1 MKIKTIRNVK
11 ISVKLML
18 LGVVSILGLFLLG
31 SESVSTA
38 WKIDQ
43 VGAELNDVWM
53 NAVIVAEE
61 LNTTTSDYRIRESR
75 HAITTDPE
83 LMASLE
89 EELKFLEKDIEA
101 KFRAYQKLPTR
112 ETDQE
117 LIRQA
122 QAVWNSYLECSRN
135 LVETSK
141 GNDRE
146 QATELM
152 MGESQELFNEASGL
166 FLQAVDYTKQQTA
179 MERDLAKQLYQRLS
193 HMKLLVIAGVSLV
206 VIILILSLIR
216 SIKEPSEKLADAAR
230 RATNG
235 NLDIRLDYQSEDEI
249 GILTESMNLLIQ
261 RLKDIIHDETRM
273 FQEIGN
279 KNYDVRSECEQA
291 YRGDFAPLLYAF
303 TSLQSR
309 LKETKRQQEEEV
321 VHLKSQI
328 TELEK
333 QIEEYEQKYG
343 QK

>member
-1 MKIKTIRNVK
+1 MRIKSIRDVK
-11 ISVKLML
+11 ISFKLML

-43 VGAELNDVWM
+43 VGEELNDVWM

-89 EELKFLEKDIEA
+89 GELEILQKDIEA

-117 LIRQA
+117 YIRQA
-122 QAVWNSYLECSRN
+122 QIVWNDYLECSRN

-152 MGESQELFNEASGL
+152 MGESQELFNKASGL
-166 FLQAVDYTKQQTA
+166 FLQAVDYTKQQTTY
-179 MERDLAKQLYQRLS
+179 EREQARSLYQRLS

-206 VIILILSLIR
+206 VIFLIFSLIR

-235 NLDIRLDYQSEDEI
+235 NLDIHLDYQSEDEI
-249 GILTESMNLLIQ
+249 GILTEAMNLLIQ
-261 RLKDIIHDETRM
+261 RLKDIIYDETRM
-273 FQEIGN
+273 FREIGN
-279 KNYDVRSECEQA
+279 KNYDVHSNCEQA

-303 TSLQSR
+303 ASLQSC
-309 LKETKRQQEEEV
+309 LKEGRRQQEEEV
-321 VHLKSQI
+321 AQLKAKI

-333 QIEEYEQKYG
+333 RIEEYEQK
-343 QK
+343 

>member
-1 MKIKTIRNVK
+1 MKIKSIRDVK

-43 VGAELNDVWM
+43 VGEELSDVWM

-89 EELKFLEKDIEA
+89 EELKLLEKDIEA

-117 LIRQA
+117 YIRQA
-122 QAVWNSYLECSRN
+122 QVVWNDYLECSRN

-152 MGESQELFNEASGL
+152 MGESQELFNKASGL
-166 FLQAVDYTKQQTA
+166 FLQAVDYTKEQTTL
-179 MERDLAKQLYQRLS
+179 EREQASRLYQRLS
-193 HMKLLVIAGVSLV
+193 HMKLLVIAGVSFI

-216 SIKEPSEKLADAAR
+216 SIKEPSEQLADAAR

-235 NLDIRLDYQSEDEI
+235 NLDIRLDYHSEDEI
-249 GILTESMNLLIQ
+249 GILTEAMNLLIQ
-261 RLKDIIHDETRM
+261 RLKDIIQDETRM
-273 FQEIGN
+273 FREIGN
-279 KNYDVRSECEQA
+279 KNFDVHSECEQA

-303 TSLQSR
+303 ASLQSC
-309 LKETKRQQEEEV
+309 LKERNKQHEEEV
-321 VHLKSQI
+321 AQFKAEI

-333 QIEEYEQKYG
+333 RIEEYEQK
-343 QK
+343 

>member
-1 MKIKTIRNVK
+1 MKIKSIRDIK
-11 ISVKLML
+11 ISAKLML
-18 LGVVSILGLFLLG
+18 LGLISILGLFLLG

-38 WKIDQ
+38 WRINQ

-53 NAVIVAEE
+53 NAVIIAEE

-89 EELKFLEKDIEA
+89 AELEVLEEDIQD
-101 KFRAYQKLPTR
+101 KFRQYQSLPTQ
-112 ETDQE
+112 ETDQA
-117 LIRQA
+117 LIREA
-122 QAVWNSYLECSRN
+122 QMVWNDYLECSRN

-152 MGESQELFNEASGL
+152 MGESQELFNRTSGL
-166 FLQAVDYTKQQTA
+166 FLQAVDYTKHATA
-179 MERDLAKQLYQRLS
+179 AEREQASLLYQRLS

-216 SIKEPSEKLADAAR
+216 AIREPSEALADAAR

-235 NLDIRLDYQSEDEI
+235 NLDIRLDYHSEDEI
-249 GILTESMNLLIQ
+249 GTLTEAMNLLIQ
-261 RLKDIIHDETRM
+261 RLKDIISDETRM
-273 FQEIGN
+273 FREIASRN
-279 KNYDVRSECEQA
+279 FNVKSNCEQA
-291 YRGDFAPLLYAF
+291 YRGDFAPILYAF
-303 TSLQSR
+303 ASLQSC
-309 LKETKRQQEEEV
+309 LKEMGRQQEEEV
-321 VHLKSQI
+321 AKLKAQI

-333 QIEEYEQKYG
+333 RIEEYEQK
-343 QK
+343 